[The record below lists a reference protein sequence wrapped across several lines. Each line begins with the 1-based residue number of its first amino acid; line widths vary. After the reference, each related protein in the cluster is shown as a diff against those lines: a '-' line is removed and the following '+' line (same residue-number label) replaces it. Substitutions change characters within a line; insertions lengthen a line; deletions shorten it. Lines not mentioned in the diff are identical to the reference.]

1 MEFNDETELCASKRW
16 PRQRARFAAIKLGG
30 KDEEYE
36 FEVGTTDIHD
46 HSLSEIRIGEVFFR
60 FRLVTNDGYTREC

>member
-36 FEVGTTDIHD
+36 FEVSTTDKHE
-46 HSLSEIRIGEVFFR
+46 HSLSGIRIGEVFFR
-60 FRLVTNDGYTREC
+60 FRLVTNVWLSREC